1 MKIRELY
8 KKNIESYHNNKRRK
22 GFDKELFFVRYI
34 YRPLSFPLTVPFLF
48 LGISANQATILNG
61 FLAFISFILINLTP
75 KYLEVMGVLSYF
87 LFFVMDFID
96 GNIARFHNWTSFMGK
111 IIDGFVDTLGYLVF
125 LAVGFKVYLTQSGLF
140 VNSKWYLLLGLVT
153 TLFEVFLQYWR
164 LRLTH
169 FLFKIDV
176 YTDNLKRDSSVSK
189 ASQSRTLVQWV
200 NVIRKNLLNGVGV
213 TLAVF
218 YFFDG
223 LSYFVIFYAMLTIPF
238 GAAEIVLSA
247 YRNRKILLETTTRI
261 SY

>member
-1 MKIRELY
+1 MRILELY
-8 KKNIESYHNNKRRK
+8 KKNINNYHQNKRRK
-22 GFDKELFFVRYI
+22 GFDQELFFVKYI
-34 YRPLSFPLTVPFLF
+34 YRPISFPLTVPFLVM
-48 LGISANQATILNG
+48 GVSANQATILNG
-61 FLAFISFILINLTP
+61 FLVFISFILINLTP
-75 KYLEVMGVLSYF
+75 GYLEVMGVLAYF

-111 IIDGFVDTLGYLVF
+111 ILDGFVDTLGYLVF
-125 LAVGFKVYLTQSGLF
+125 LAVGLKVYLTQSGLF
-140 VNSKWYLLLGLVT
+140 VDSKWYFLLGLVA

-176 YTDNLKRDSSVSK
+176 YTDNLKRDVGANK
-189 ASQSRTLVQWV
+189 TSQSRTLVQWI

-223 LSYFVIFYAMLTIPF
+223 LSYFVIFYALLTIPF
-238 GAAEIVLSA
+238 GAAEIVISA